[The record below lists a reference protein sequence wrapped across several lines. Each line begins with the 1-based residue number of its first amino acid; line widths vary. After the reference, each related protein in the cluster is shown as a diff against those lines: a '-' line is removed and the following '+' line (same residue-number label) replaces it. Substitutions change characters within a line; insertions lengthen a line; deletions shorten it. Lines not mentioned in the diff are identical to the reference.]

1 MSTGTK
7 ICPKCS
13 KAMGVAENVLTIP
26 AKTITPDDP
35 ISAKMGLA
43 VSAFCCLGCDYVE
56 LYRQK

>member
-1 MSTGTK
+1 
-7 ICPKCS
+7 
-13 KAMGVAENVLTIP
+13 MGVAENVLTIP

-35 ISAKMGLA
+35 ISTKMGLA